1 MTNIINATIDALTP
15 VIVDFVIGLVGI
27 LFALLL
33 SKLRKIAALENVTD
47 ALEVL
52 EAAIVKTV
60 YSNQQVLVDDLKA
73 AASDGKLTPD
83 EVAMLQ
89 ARTLEKVKSS
99 VGPSVI
105 KCILAAGIDLDNYI
119 LDTAEAVIHEIKT
132 SEKSA

>member
-1 MTNIINATIDALTP
+1 MKVFIDAFITAFTP
-15 VIVDFVIGLVGI
+15 VLIDFIIALVGI

-33 SKLRKIAALENVTD
+33 GKLRKIAALENVTD
-47 ALEVL
+47 ALEAL
-52 EAAIVKTV
+52 EDAIIKTV

-73 AASDGKLTPD
+73 AAADGKLTPD

-89 ARTLEKVKSS
+89 ARTLEKVKNS

-105 KCILAAGIDLDNYI
+105 KCVLAAGIDLDNYI